1 MLAAPFLTLPSKRK
15 LPQYYQRV
23 SDPIDLC
30 TLEQNIV
37 TGFYRTVESFDRD
50 MSRLFNNNVRF
61 FGRTSE
67 LGIAATRLRK
77 AYNLAKT
84 DFLAQIEDILG
95 ESPPASFIPEHD
107 PGLCSV
113 HGTCSFSVVHYHAFC
128 ACSVCVCVKGW
139 LLGMS
144 VHIQGHAINT
154 VSEVIKIEQEVITAL
169 NIAHLFH

>member
-77 AYNLAKT
+77 AYNMAKT

-113 HGTCSFSVVHYHAFC
+113 HDTCWFSVVHYHAFC
-128 ACSVCVCVKGW
+128 ACSVCEEMVVGNICPHTRACNQY
-139 LLGMS
+139 S
-144 VHIQGHAINT
+144 F
-154 VSEVIKIEQEVITAL
+154 EVVKIEQGVITAL
-169 NIAHLFH
+169 NIAHLFC

>member
-77 AYNLAKT
+77 AYSMAKT

-113 HGTCSFSVVHYHAFC
+113 HDTCSFIVVYYHTFC
-128 ACSVCVCVKGW
+128 TCSVCE
-139 LLGMS
+139 GMVVGNVLPHTRACHHCS
-144 VHIQGHAINT
+144 Y
-154 VSEVIKIEQEVITAL
+154 
-169 NIAHLFH
+169 